1 VFDAVFYEE
10 QQSRSWSS
18 RKFNV
23 KLFPRLVD
31 TARKQCL
38 LRLDSS
44 HEKSMSFT
52 MANDDTESSRARPA
66 SPLKRVETGKGEI
79 RASKRR
85 KVDHG
90 DHPPSTREL
99 APKPSPAI
107 NDVSILVPS
116 QPSYAK
122 PKTKP
127 SSNKRRATSLNL
139 KNYPSNH
146 HPVAIGVWILQ
157 KVEQARKE
165 LENQRFESDSS
176 EPPRIGLQGEH
187 LTVDL
192 PPGYTVSPH
201 CQPSSVENG
210 TVPFGQELEAERLQ
224 AQRNRKTKQ
233 RQENWAKSESS
244 NPMFTSCLRF
254 H

>member
-1 VFDAVFYEE
+1 M
-10 QQSRSWSS
+10 
-18 RKFNV
+18 
-23 KLFPRLVD
+23 
-31 TARKQCL
+31 
-38 LRLDSS
+38 LRLDTS
-44 HEKSMSFT
+44 HKNLVSFT
-52 MANDDTESSRARPA
+52 MANHDTESSRAQPA
-66 SPLKRVETGKGEI
+66 SPLKRGESGRGEI

-85 KVDHG
+85 KVDQG

-107 NDVSILVPS
+107 SDVSILLPS

-146 HPVAIGVWILQ
+146 HPVGIGVWILQ

-165 LENQRFESDSS
+165 LENQRFESESS
-176 EPPRIGLQGEH
+176 EPPKVGLQGEH
-187 LTVDL
+187 LPVDHL
-192 PPGYTVSPH
+192 LGYTTSPH
-201 CQPSSVENG
+201 SQPGSVDNP
-210 TVPFGQELEAERLQ
+210 TVPLGQEQEAERLQ

-233 RQENWAKSESS
+233 RQENWAKSESLYDI
-244 NPMFTSCLRF
+244 FTS
-254 H
+254 